1 MPKIRSLSKT
11 WTRHL
16 KCRVFTSMPSMWR
29 NVDVPRFGSYAGKL
43 RTGPAVMEFIAA
55 PVRQLEPSSHADGG
69 EIGGQVGQ
77 PVGDQKLRIERV
89 RARNLWLPNGAV
101 LSIPGRQRR
110 DSN

>member
-1 MPKIRSLSKT
+1 MPKIGSLSKT

-16 KCRVFTSMPSMWR
+16 KCRAFSSMPSMCR
-29 NVDVPRFGSYAGKL
+29 NVDFPRFGSFAAKL
-43 RTGPAVMEFIAA
+43 RTGTAVMEFVAA
-55 PVRQLEPSSHADGG
+55 PVRQREPSSHADGG

-77 PVGDQKLRIERV
+77 PVGDQKLRIERDRV
-89 RARNLWLPNGAV
+89 RNLWPPNGAV